1 MNNQKEKKVEP
12 SAARLIESLRDTGYT
27 VATSVADIVDNS
39 VAAGASKVEI
49 FLDYDFGGNLYLWIA
64 DNGSG
69 MSDDE
74 LESAMQYGSPKRPDP
89 KSLGKFG
96 MGLKTASTSFCRKLS
111 VITKKNGLTSLKQW
125 DLDVVQKKNDWIL
138 LEPSIDEFE
147 EPNEFLNSLSDNKS
161 GTIVIWEK
169 VDRLLRVNKDKASK
183 DELNKLIEQ
192 LEQHLSGVFFNFLDG
207 RDGYPKLNLKINNKI
222 IEPWDPFCRWLN
234 SGDEKRVEIHENAP
248 FVISQKENLFSDEE
262 VIGSFELNVYI
273 LPNKSE
279 LTEEEIQTTRY
290 GLNNQG
296 FHVFREGRM
305 IFSGGWPNRLF
316 VKEPHL
322 NLIRVELNFDHLLDH
337 YFQIDIKKSRI
348 DIPKEIRDEIKKVLA
363 PARNEANRRYR
374 KGSPKKKT
382 QNADVLGAQ
391 HSNSSNVISKH
402 HEEVTSNSKLAVQN
416 PETGETQI
424 TNKYGIT
431 TIRLKFEAQT
441 DTVVKTK
448 ETLEDGVLWL
458 PGLVDGNKHAVF
470 LNESHEFYRK
480 FYLAHKHNSALVLA
494 MDTLLW
500 SLAEA
505 ELSVISDQVKRNLE
519 DLRINVSRSLRLLAD
534 ELPELDLF
542 EDEEFENQESI
553 E

>member
-111 VITKKNGLTSLKQW
+111 VITKKNGLTSLRQW

-138 LEPSIDEFE
+138 MEPSIDEFE

-207 RDGYPKLNLKINNKI
+207 RDGYPKLNLKINDN
-222 IEPWDPFCRWLN
+222 
-234 SGDEKRVEIHENAP
+234 
-248 FVISQKENLFSDEE
+248 
-262 VIGSFELNVYI
+262 
-273 LPNKSE
+273 
-279 LTEEEIQTTRY
+279 
-290 GLNNQG
+290 
-296 FHVFREGRM
+296 
-305 IFSGGWPNRLF
+305 
-316 VKEPHL
+316 
-322 NLIRVELNFDHLLDH
+322 
-337 YFQIDIKKSRI
+337 
-348 DIPKEIRDEIKKVLA
+348 
-363 PARNEANRRYR
+363 
-374 KGSPKKKT
+374 
-382 QNADVLGAQ
+382 
-391 HSNSSNVISKH
+391 
-402 HEEVTSNSKLAVQN
+402 
-416 PETGETQI
+416 
-424 TNKYGIT
+424 
-431 TIRLKFEAQT
+431 
-441 DTVVKTK
+441 
-448 ETLEDGVLWL
+448 
-458 PGLVDGNKHAVF
+458 
-470 LNESHEFYRK
+470 
-480 FYLAHKHNSALVLA
+480 
-494 MDTLLW
+494 
-500 SLAEA
+500 
-505 ELSVISDQVKRNLE
+505 
-519 DLRINVSRSLRLLAD
+519 
-534 ELPELDLF
+534 
-542 EDEEFENQESI
+542 
-553 E
+553 